1 MENEIENIIK
11 LIKFK
16 TGSTIEQIANKIGY
30 SREYLTSVKNSG
42 KGNKVINVLKKEY
55 KEILQNVIKDTDGLE
70 ENTQDIDK
78 PYHKKRLEQKLN
90 NKAETIP
97 YYDISVQAAD
107 PQIMELLPTK
117 TPNSVLYVK
126 DLFKNS
132 EYVVRISSNS
142 MLPNYPPGALI
153 GIRQIFIKD
162 ITPGSV
168 YCILT
173 DSEFI
178 IKRVYFKDDDQGTD
192 SLQLISD
199 NTMVHES
206 GPRKGKYCY
215 PAFNKHLSDIRK
227 IFSIIAFYKDNVP
240 TLIN

>member
-1 MENEIENIIK
+1 MDNLSEILKTNRASLNLSQAEMSLK
-11 LIKFK
+11 LGI
-16 TGSTIEQIANKIGY
+16 QAVRY
-30 SREYLTSVKNSG
+30 SYYESG
-42 KGNKVINVLKKEY
+42 KRNPKADFYQAY
-55 KEILQNVIKDTDGLE
+55 KEAFN
-70 ENTQDIDK
+70 IDLLSSDVNNKSEIVK

-90 NKAETIP
+90 SDTETIP
-97 YYDISVQAAD
+97 YYDISVQAAG

-126 DLFKNS
+126 ALFKNS

-162 ITPGSV
+162 VTPGSV
-168 YCILT
+168 YCLLT

-215 PAFNKHLSDIRK
+215 PALNKHLSDIRK

-240 TLIN
+240 TLIS